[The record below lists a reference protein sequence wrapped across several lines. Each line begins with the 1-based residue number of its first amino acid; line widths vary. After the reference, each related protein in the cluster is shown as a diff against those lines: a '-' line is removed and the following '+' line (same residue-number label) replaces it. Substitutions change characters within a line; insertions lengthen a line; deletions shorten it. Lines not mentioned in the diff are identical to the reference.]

1 MTDETA
7 SPSETI
13 ATAEAPVKPPKP
25 KKPHGDFVKLLQV
38 VNRNQYTRNQMVD
51 RKARI
56 LLSVNAVLLSLII
69 GRVITRQVLPDA
81 TLALLA
87 FLGAACFV
95 SIVFAV
101 LAVLPERTHVLS
113 DALGDDRETRTPLA
127 RHAEVSED
135 DYVAHVLAIRYDG
148 AAIHEAI
155 IRDTYHLS
163 TVLQGKRRLLKSSL
177 WTFIIGLCLSVA
189 IAVLARAV
197 AD

>member
-1 MTDETA
+1 MTDLTTDSSA
-7 SPSETI
+7 G
-13 ATAEAPVKPPKP
+13 APAPPPKP

-69 GRVITRQVLPDA
+69 GRVITRNVLPDA

-87 FLGAACFV
+87 FLGLACFV
-95 SIVFAV
+95 SMVFAV

-113 DALGDDRETRTPLA
+113 DALGAGREPHTPLA
-127 RHAEVSED
+127 RHAEVSGE
-135 DYVAHVLAIRYDG
+135 DYVAHVLAIQYDG
-148 AAIHEAI
+148 PAIHEAI

-163 TVLQGKRRLLKSSL
+163 TALRGKRRLLQSSL
-177 WTFIIGLCLSVA
+177 WIFIVGLCLSVA
-189 IAVLARAV
+189 IAVVARAL
-197 AD
+197 AG